1 MTTTEILPPWGRWIA
16 GEAGETEGARSVARA
31 AQSPGQLFR
40 RRRHL
45 GPGDLE
51 PGVVAEIGI
60 GHGLALAAGHVVE
73 QQAEFGDGAAF
84 VVPGG
89 DPAQISQ
96 VVVVQ
101 GDDVG
106 EAAEVGRRHLPALI
120 AGDIDPMFARHGLGA
135 RIGRMADMP
144 VPRAG
149 GLDDQ
154 VEPQA
159 LGLGAEGG
167 LGEGGATDVAE
178 ADEEDG
184 GHGEPLSVPGLVFR
198 NHLIGRF

>member
-1 MTTTEILPPWGRWIA
+1 MRSGGGVAVSVERRYVRVGRGASPPRRLSPTG
-16 GEAGETEGARSVARA
+16 GVSGAAPPLDP
-31 AQSPGQLFR
+31 SPR
-40 RRRHL
+40 PRRHL

-60 GHGLALAAGHVVE
+60 GDGLALAAGDMVE
-73 QQAEFGDGAAF
+73 QQAEFGDGAPF
-84 VVPGG
+84 VVPGRN
-89 DPAQISQ
+89 PAQISQ

-106 EAAEVGRRHLPALI
+106 EAAEVRRRHLPALI
-120 AGDIDPMFARHGLGA
+120 AGDVDPIFARHGLGA

-154 VEPQA
+154 VEA
-159 LGLGAEGG
+159 ETFGLGAEGG

-184 GHGEPLSVPGLVFR
+184 GHVVLNG
-198 NHLIGRF
+198 

>member
-1 MTTTEILPPWGRWIA
+1 
-16 GEAGETEGARSVARA
+16 
-31 AQSPGQLFR
+31 
-40 RRRHL
+40 
-45 GPGDLE
+45 
-51 PGVVAEIGI
+51 
-60 GHGLALAAGHVVE
+60 
-73 QQAEFGDGAAF
+73 
-84 VVPGG
+84 
-89 DPAQISQ
+89 
-96 VVVVQ
+96 
-101 GDDVG
+101 
-106 EAAEVGRRHLPALI
+106 
-120 AGDIDPMFARHGLGA
+120 MFARHGLGA